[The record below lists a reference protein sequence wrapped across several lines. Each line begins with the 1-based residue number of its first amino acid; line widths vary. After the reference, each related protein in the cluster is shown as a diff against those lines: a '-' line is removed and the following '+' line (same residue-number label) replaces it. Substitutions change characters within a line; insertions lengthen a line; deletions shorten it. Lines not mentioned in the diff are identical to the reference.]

1 MTKKTISKRT
11 AAINIAKANLQ
22 SPEYLINDIMQF
34 FTTKKDYAALS
45 KSLVPVL
52 MKMKAKHLETILN
65 GYLNEEES
73 VHVKTT

>member
-1 MTKKTISKRT
+1 VKKKTISKRT

-22 SPEYLINDIMQF
+22 SPEYLINDIMQY
-34 FTTKKDYAALS
+34 FTTKKEYASLS

-52 MKMKAKHLETILN
+52 MKMKAKHLEEILN
-65 GYLNEEES
+65 GYLDEEDS